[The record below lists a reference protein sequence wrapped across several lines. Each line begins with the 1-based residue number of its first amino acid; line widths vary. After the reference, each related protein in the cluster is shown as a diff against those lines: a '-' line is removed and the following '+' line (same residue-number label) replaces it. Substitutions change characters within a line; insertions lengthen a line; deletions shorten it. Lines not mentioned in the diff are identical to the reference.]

1 VGRGNGF
8 KFIAY
13 IILDF
18 LCYNI
23 KMVQRYSDLL
33 EKSLDD
39 SRLKTLHLLADY
51 AWALHMPIYLVGGVV
66 RDLFLD
72 RPVVDF
78 DLVIEGDGT
87 KFAKHLAKAVGG
99 DIVIHSAFGT
109 ATWQSADSP
118 LSFDLITARSETY
131 SQPGALPTVKPS
143 TIDDDLRRRDFTIN
157 AMALRLDGENFGEL
171 HDPLDGQ
178 KDLDSKTIRVLHDK
192 SFVDD
197 PTRIFRAAR
206 YAARYGYGFELDSAT
221 QTLINAEALNVLA
234 SLSGERLRHEF
245 DLIFE
250 EEHSLAMIADLEV
263 FGVLSAIHKD
273 LQFSDYKPTLEFH
286 QTEELS
292 DLVIPDILSFQQTLA
307 WTLWLIRLPISSI
320 KSIGKKLAFPATL
333 ANSAVAASEIYV
345 TPYPAG
351 AKKSEITFYLEAFP
365 TLSVY
370 AARIVASDE
379 TIQNNLG
386 SFLLEWRKV
395 KPHTTGNDLIARGLE
410 PGPKFKE
417 ILMRLRAAWL
427 DSDVTSEVEET
438 KLLEQLITSS

>member
-1 VGRGNGF
+1 
-8 KFIAY
+8 
-13 IILDF
+13 
-18 LCYNI
+18 
-23 KMVQRYSDLL
+23 MVQRYSDLL

-39 SRLKTLHLLADY
+39 SWLKTLHLLADH
-51 AWALHMPIYLVGGVV
+51 AWALQMPIYLVGGVV

-78 DLVIEGDGT
+78 DLVIEGDGA
-87 KFAKHLAKAVGG
+87 KFAKHLANNIGG
-99 DIVIHSAFGT
+99 EIVIHSAFGT
-109 ATWQSADSP
+109 ATWQPANSS

-192 SFVDD
+192 SFMDD
-197 PTRIFRAAR
+197 PTRIFRAVR
-206 YAARYGYGFELDSAT
+206 YAARYGFELDSAT
-221 QTLINAEALNVLA
+221 QTLINTEALIVLA
-234 SLSGERLRHEF
+234 SLSGERLRNEF

-263 FGVLSAIHKD
+263 FGVLNAIHKD
-273 LQFSDYKPTLEFH
+273 LQFSDYKSTLEFH

-292 DLVIPDILSFQQTLA
+292 DLMIPDILSFQQTLA
-307 WTLWLIRLPISSI
+307 WTLWLIRLPVASI
-320 KSIGKKLAFPATL
+320 EAIAKKFAFPAVLT
-333 ANSAVAASEIYV
+333 NSAIAASKVYV

-365 TLSVY
+365 VLSVY
-370 AARIVASDE
+370 TARIVVSDE
-379 TIQNNLG
+379 IVQNNLT

-395 KPHTTGNDLIARGLE
+395 KPYTTGNDLISRGLE

-417 ILMRLRAAWL
+417 ILTRLRAAWL
-427 DSDVTSEVEET
+427 DEDVENEAEEM
-438 KLLEQLITSS
+438 KLLEQLIVSI